1 VRLVEKLAPRGSRQ
15 RAIARKQAVRFFASM
30 RRLEQRMRTEKYIA
44 KEQKQLEKSWA
55 RHTPEVLD
63 QYLVSG
69 YQNPRINAQ
78 SILARHYLIRRL
90 FGDEFDALMKD
101 ELAFCAEA
109 NDAIR
114 QRAAELGVT
123 IRAYTDPVKR
133 AEVAE
138 VCRIIADRED
148 TFEKRWREVLA
159 DRTAEPLKVL
169 EFASG
174 SANDY
179 RFFDS
184 YGLAKFLDYTG
195 IDLNRTNIDNARKRF
210 PGVRFEQGSILD
222 LPYDS
227 GSFDYVIAFDIFE
240 HLSLQAMEHAMA
252 EAVRVAREGLLVA
265 FFIMV
270 DQPEHTERPKGDYHW
285 NELSAPRI
293 RAAMEKHFGSVDLV
307 DVRAFLAEQY
317 GFKHYYN
324 VKAWSL
330 FASNR

>member
-1 VRLVEKLAPRGSRQ
+1 MGLAQRIVPRGSPP
-15 RAIARKQAVRFFASM
+15 RAIARRQAMKFVASI
-30 RRLEQRMRTEKYIA
+30 RRLEQRMPAVDYIA
-44 KEQKQLEKSWA
+44 KEQKQLQKSWA
-55 RHTPEVLD
+55 RLAPEALD

-101 ELAFCAEA
+101 ELAFCVEA

-123 IRAYTDPVKR
+123 IRVYTDPMKR
-133 AEVAE
+133 AQVTE
-138 VCRIIADRED
+138 VCRVIAGRED
-148 TFEKRWREVLA
+148 TFENRWREVLA
-159 DRTAEPLKVL
+159 GRTAKPLKVL
-169 EFASG
+169 EFACG

-184 YGLAKFLDYTG
+184 YGLARFLDYTG
-195 IDLNRTNIDNARKRF
+195 VDLNRANIDNARERF
-210 PGVRFEQGSILD
+210 PGVRLEQGSILD

-227 GSFDYVIAFDIFE
+227 RSFDYVIAFDIFE

-252 EAVRVAREGLLVA
+252 EAPRVAREAFLVA

-270 DQPEHTERPKGDYHW
+270 DQPDHNERPKGDYHW
-285 NELSAPRI
+285 NELSAPTI
-293 RAAMEKHFGSVDLV
+293 RAAMEQHFSSVDLIH
-307 DVRAFLAEQY
+307 VRTFLAQQY

-330 FASNR
+330 FADGR

>member
-1 VRLVEKLAPRGSRQ
+1 
-15 RAIARKQAVRFFASM
+15 M
-30 RRLEQRMRTEKYIA
+30 RRLEQRMLAGEYVA

-55 RHTPEVLD
+55 RHAPEVLD

-90 FGDEFDALMKD
+90 FGDEFNALMKD
-101 ELAFCAEA
+101 EVAFCVEA

-123 IRAYTDPVKR
+123 IQVYTDPVKR
-133 AEVAE
+133 ARVAE
-138 VCRIIADRED
+138 VCRVIADRED

-159 DRTAEPLKVL
+159 DRTAKPLKVL
-169 EFASG
+169 EFACG

-195 IDLNRTNIDNARKRF
+195 VDLNRSNIDNARKRF
-210 PGVRFEQGSILD
+210 PGVRFEQGSILG
-222 LPYDS
+222 LPYES

-240 HLSLQAMEHAMA
+240 HLSLRAMEHAMA
-252 EAVRVAREGLLVA
+252 EAVRVAREGFLVA

-285 NELSAPRI
+285 NELSAPRV
-293 RAAMEKHFGSVDLV
+293 RAAMEKHFGSVDLIH
-307 DVRAFLAEQY
+307 VRTFLAEQY

-324 VKAWSL
+324 VRAWSL
-330 FASNR
+330 FADGRGRALSRSQGKIW